1 MKNRYE
7 ASPGEQIKGKWTG
20 HVWRVEREIGRGANG
35 IVYLVRGSA
44 GRAALK
50 FADSASVAS
59 ETNALTAL
67 ERVRGASPGPFF
79 IEADDLEKEGAVYP
93 FFLMEFI
100 DGPMLHTFI
109 KGKKEE
115 WAIILLIWL
124 LTFLES
130 LHRLGHVMGDLKP
143 ENFIVVSQKAIRA
156 VDVGG
161 MTKFGRSIKE
171 YTALYDRAAW
181 QAGTRRAEPAYDLF
195 GAAVLTVSLLHKQAV
210 QRALGHIDDLKSIVQ
225 LSPAL
230 QLIEPVLFNAFAGK
244 YESASAM
251 KRDLLLCFA
260 KTKTKTRTRTGRQKR
275 KTFWAG
281 KWFVL
286 AGALAAILMLFLL
299 H

>member
-1 MKNRYE
+1 MKNQYD
-7 ASPGEQIKGKWTG
+7 AKPGDLIKGKWTG
-20 HVWRVEREIGRGANG
+20 HVWRIEREIGRGANG
-35 IVYLVRGSA
+35 VVYLVTGA
-44 GRAALK
+44 VGRAALK

-67 ERVRGASPGPFF
+67 ERVRGTSPGPFF
-79 IEADDLEKEGAVYP
+79 IEADDLEKKETVYP

-130 LHRLGHVMGDLKP
+130 LHRLGYVMGDLKP
-143 ENFIVVSQKAIRA
+143 ENFIVNNKKAIRA

-161 MTKFGRSIKE
+161 ITKFGRSIKE
-171 YTALYDRAAW
+171 YTMLYDRAAW

-195 GAAVLTVSLLHKQAV
+195 GSAVLTVALVQREAV
-210 QRALGHIDDLKSIVQ
+210 QKALGHTDELEKIVQ
-225 LSPAL
+225 SS
-230 QLIEPVLFNAFAGK
+230 PVLQPIAPVLRNAFESK
-244 YESASAM
+244 YDSASDM
-251 KRDLLLCFA
+251 KKELLLCF
-260 KTKTKTRTRTGRQKR
+260 TKRNTRVGSRKR
-275 KTFWAG
+275 KKTSSG
-281 KWFVL
+281 KWVML
-286 AGALAAILMLFLL
+286 AGALATILMLFLL